1 MSWSLQKTSALSGQE
16 FSLWENL
23 LERRTGIQLT
33 HLQKV
38 LLQTQ
43 VGIRMRELAITD
55 PLRYFNH
62 VKDDKQGAAEWQI
75 LVDRLVIKETSFFR
89 HRPSLELVRQCI
101 ENKLSNGP
109 LDESFEMW
117 SVGCST
123 GEEPYSLAAIA
134 DDCFQRAKGDQYY
147 GVTAVDVS
155 LPALSIAREG
165 IYGSR
170 SLGLLQQHEMA
181 KYFDRLGDDQYQVI
195 ERIRRRVCF
204 SQLNVMHV
212 NKRNNQPM
220 DVIFCQNLLIYFRR
234 WRRRE
239 ILKKLVKHLKP
250 GGLLVIGLGEVTDWR
265 CAELS
270 RVMNDEVQAYIKNT
284 E

>member
-1 MSWSLQKTSALSGQE
+1 MSWTLQKLKVLSGQE

-23 LERRTGIQLT
+23 LEKRTGIQLT

-43 VGIRMRELAITD
+43 VAIRMRELEVSD
-55 PLRYFNH
+55 PVLYFYH
-62 VKDDKQGAAEWQI
+62 VKDDKTGAAEWQV

-89 HRPSLELVRQCI
+89 HRPSLNLVKQSI
-101 ENKLSNGP
+101 ENKLNNGP
-109 LDESFEMW
+109 LTESFEMW

-123 GEEPYSLAAIA
+123 GEEPYGLAAIA
-134 DDCFQRAKGDQYY
+134 DDCFRKSNDDSYY

-165 IYGSR
+165 IYGR
-170 SLGLLQQHEMA
+170 KSLDLLDAHE
-181 KYFDRLGDDQYQVI
+181 KDTYFDHLGKDKYQVI

-204 SQLNVMHV
+204 SQLNIMHV
-212 NKRNNQPM
+212 NERSIQPM
-220 DVIFCQNLLIYFRR
+220 DIIFCQNVLIYFRR

-239 ILKKLVKHLKP
+239 ILQQLVKHLKP
-250 GGLLVIGLGEVTDWR
+250 GGILVIGLGEVTDWK
-265 CAELS
+265 CANLS
-270 RVMNDEVQAYIKNT
+270 RVMNDEVQAYVKCS
-284 E
+284 

>member
-1 MSWSLQKTSALSGQE
+1 MSWSLQKISALSGQE
-16 FSLWENL
+16 FLLWENL
-23 LERRTGIQLT
+23 LEQRTGIQLT

-43 VGIRMRELAITD
+43 VGIRMRELSLVD
-55 PLRYFNH
+55 PIYYFNH
-62 VKDDKQGAAEWQI
+62 VKDDKKGAAEWQV

-101 ENKLSNGP
+101 DNKLSKGP

-123 GEEPYSLAAIA
+123 GEEPYGLAAVA
-134 DDCFQRAKGDQYY
+134 DDCFQRAKGDHYY

-165 IYGSR
+165 IYGQR
-170 SLGLLQQHEMA
+170 SLNLLDTHEKA
-181 KYFDRLGDDQYQVI
+181 KYFNQIEEDKYQVI

-204 SQLNVMHV
+204 SQLNIMHA
-212 NKRNNQPM
+212 NKRTIQPM
-220 DVIFCQNLLIYFRR
+220 DIIFCQNVLIYFRR

-239 ILKKLVKHLKP
+239 ILKELVKHLKP
-250 GGLLVIGLGEVTDWR
+250 GGFLVIGLGEVTDWR
-265 CAELS
+265 CAGLS
-270 RVMNDEVQAYIKNT
+270 RVMNDEVQAYIKCS
-284 E
+284 